1 MLLEQRPA
9 LGRRLCLHD
18 GARGG
23 RRNAF
28 GGFRA
33 SRFCGG
39 LGINGGA
46 LLAGGHGC
54 GHLVDRRMIT
64 PLLLGIGGRCFT
76 LRIEV
81 QVGHLQGKDEA
92 VALFRSS
99 EMPAIQQRTPIPHFE
114 ISPNGAVLHEKALSG
129 GKRLAVSHKRRGNAT
144 GEIDLH
150 GPLRGNS
157 HLGKHLFGGNEAVR
171 SKLRQRLGIHIGGYK
186 LSHPCGVRLLGRP
199 LIVTILLRGESLAA
213 LSKRCRL
220 IVHLIGVG
228 RECRGVEHHESQQ
241 KRKTHREHFRPRL
254 RGEAVH
260 RRRIIA
266 HTRMPMGS

>member
-1 MLLEQRPA
+1 
-9 LGRRLCLHD
+9 
-18 GARGG
+18 
-23 RRNAF
+23 
-28 GGFRA
+28 
-33 SRFCGG
+33 
-39 LGINGGA
+39 
-46 LLAGGHGC
+46 
-54 GHLVDRRMIT
+54 
-64 PLLLGIGGRCFT
+64 
-76 LRIEV
+76 
-81 QVGHLQGKDEA
+81 
-92 VALFRSS
+92 
-99 EMPAIQQRTPIPHFE
+99 MPAIQQRAPIAHFE
-114 ISPNGAVLHEKALSG
+114 ISSNGAILHEKALSG

-144 GEIDLH
+144 GEIGLH

-186 LSHPCGVRLLGRP
+186 LSHPCGVRLLGRR
-199 LIVTILLRGESLAA
+199 LIATILLHRESLTA